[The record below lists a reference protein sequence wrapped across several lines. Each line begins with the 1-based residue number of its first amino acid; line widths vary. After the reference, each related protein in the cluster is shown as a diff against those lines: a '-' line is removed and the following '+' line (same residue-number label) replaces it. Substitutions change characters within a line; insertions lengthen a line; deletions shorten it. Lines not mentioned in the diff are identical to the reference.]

1 MFNPAHVFLRSV
13 WPKLESKLFNKKCM
27 PKIFSL
33 SHIRGLLLLSVTT
46 FTVIKKYVIEYLTV
60 QIGSIPITQRNIECI
75 SLNKV

>member
-1 MFNPAHVFLRSV
+1 
-13 WPKLESKLFNKKCM
+13 M